1 MTDSEKVMIALQIIT
16 LAVLT
21 VTCIIMMLSVRKQ
34 EMSNRFDAV
43 TRIHERLASET
54 SYKLRRYLHTHF
66 EDLLCSVE
74 NKLHQSSDKTVE
86 DFNQSL
92 YTIQNV
98 VDNYSALDAVEM
110 ILMDFDILAVP
121 FWLKIKSARKC
132 AKAYFPVLLHTAR
145 VLMPFI
151 GIQQQLRR
159 KQKPPE
165 RYYKSFYL
173 CLLRELGILEDVT
186 IKRYINTYN
195 IEIPANPWD
204 VIMENR

>member
-1 MTDSEKVMIALQIIT
+1 
-16 LAVLT
+16 
-21 VTCIIMMLSVRKQ
+21 
-34 EMSNRFDAV
+34 MSNRFDAV

-74 NKLHQSSDKTVE
+74 SEFYQSPDKTVE
-86 DFNQSL
+86 DFIQSL
-92 YTIQNV
+92 NKIQNV

-121 FWLKIKSARKC
+121 FWLKIESAQKC
-132 AKAYFPVLLHTAR
+132 AKAYTPVLLHTAR

-159 KQKPPE
+159 KKKLPE

-173 CLLRELGILEDVT
+173 CLLRELGILEDAT
-186 IKRYINTYN
+186 IKRHISRYK
-195 IEIPANPWD
+195 IEMPANPWD
-204 VIMENR
+204 VTMENR